1 MIRSLRTGVSGL
13 KSSQVRM
20 DVVGNNI
27 ANVNTAAFKRSRAAF
42 GEVMGQQLLGVGRLS
57 GGTGVNPA
65 FVGLGVA
72 IQSIDKN
79 WGQGSLESTGVQTD
93 LALAGDGF
101 FIARNGD
108 QQMLTRA
115 GNFTFNAEGNL
126 VTANGMEVQGWSF
139 DGEGQLV
146 TGELQDVMFD
156 PTTTVAARASSNAVI
171 TGNLPQQFAL
181 PDPAATP
188 PVPGESTAIS
198 TVLYDSQG
206 APHDITITFEKTANN
221 QWTYAAS
228 VAAGADDPFGGNL
241 PSGTLEFD
249 VDGQLLNVD
258 GNTDPLSSTF
268 DWDNNFASLDPAGN
282 TRTMTLDFSKMTQFD
297 ASDTAVVS
305 QADGSSSGSLDGYA
319 IDSSGILTLNFTNGQ
334 QRQVFQLAVGN
345 VNNPN
350 GLEMQGEN
358 MYVAGGASGDLQ
370 VGRAGRDLRTNVVAG
385 SLEMSNVDLATEFT
399 EMIVSQRGYQ
409 AAARIVTTSDELL
422 QETVSLK
429 R

>member
-42 GEVMGQQLLGVGRLS
+42 GEVMGQQMLGVGRLS

-72 IQSIDKN
+72 VQSIDKN

-93 LALAGDGF
+93 LALSGDGF
-101 FIARNGD
+101 FVARNGD

-115 GNFTFNAEGNL
+115 GNFTLNAEGKL
-126 VTANGMEVQGWSF
+126 VTANGMEVQGWNF
-139 DGEGQLV
+139 DNNGQLV
-146 TGELQDVMFD
+146 TGALEDVAFD
-156 PTTTVAARASSNAVI
+156 PTTTVAAKNSSEATI
-171 TGNLPQQFAL
+171 TGNLPQQSEVG
-181 PDPAATP
+181 DTT
-188 PVPGESTAIS
+188 SIS

-206 APHDITITFEKTANN
+206 TPHDITITFEKTADNA
-221 QWTYAAS
+221 WSYTAA
-228 VAAGADDPFGGNL
+228 VPAGADDPFGGNL
-241 PSGTLEFD
+241 PSGTLGFD
-249 VDGQLLNVD
+249 VDGLLINVD
-258 GNTDPLSSTF
+258 GNTDPLGATF
-268 DWDNNFASLDPAGN
+268 DWDTAFTAPDDAGN
-282 TRTMTLDFSKMTQFD
+282 ARTMTLDFTKLTQFD

-305 QADGSSSGSLDGYA
+305 DADGSSSGSLKGYA
-319 IDSSGILTLNFTNGQ
+319 IDAAGILTLNFTNGE
-334 QRQVFQLAVGN
+334 QRQISQLAIGN

-399 EMIVSQRGYQ
+399 EMIVAQRGYQ